1 MTKKEHGATLT
12 TKAYTV
18 EDGMKVFNAQ
28 ASCYLAGENV
38 IKVQVKYGNEWHDAG
53 EFTYTVK

>member
-1 MTKKEHGATLT
+1 MANGATLT